1 MTEKQ
6 MMKRDFAAGGG
17 FAVWVP
23 DVPEPS
29 PQPEQPA
36 TATEA
41 PADEDEEEVPH
52 DGDCDGC
59 VRRG

>member
-1 MTEKQ
+1 MTEQKK
-6 MMKRDFAAGGG
+6 MKRDFAAGGG

-23 DVPEPS
+23 DVPEPESS
-29 PQPEQPA
+29 PQPETEA
-36 TATEA
+36 TA
-41 PADEDEEEVPH
+41 DEEEEEVPH

>member
-1 MTEKQ
+1 MTEQKK
-6 MMKRDFAAGGG
+6 MKRDFAAGGG

-23 DVPEPS
+23 DVPESS

-36 TATEA
+36 PATEA
-41 PADEDEEEVPH
+41 TADDDEEEVPH